1 MRGARSV
8 RPSFFTLDLLGIPM
22 ISLEQ
27 ARILYPPGQGT
38 AHGFDHVLRVTALA
52 ERIARAEGADGTIVR
67 AAALLHDLTATGPGR
82 ADHHITSAQRARE
95 ILLSMGH
102 PAKEVEA
109 VVHCILAH
117 RFRSPGPGAGEGAEL
132 PPQTLEA
139 QCVYDADKLDAIGA
153 VGVARAFVHGA
164 ESGQPIWGEVSAEFK
179 AGVPTGELH
188 TAHHEFYFKLRHIR
202 DRLYTATG
210 RRIAAERH
218 RYMAGFFER
227 MALEVAGEA

>member
-1 MRGARSV
+1 
-8 RPSFFTLDLLGIPM
+8 M

-27 ARILYPPGQGT
+27 TRILYPPEKGT

-52 ERIARAEGADGTIVR
+52 ERIARAEGADGRIVG
-67 AAALLHDLTATGPGR
+67 AAALLHDVTAMGSGR
-82 ADHHITSAQRARE
+82 PDHHITGAQRAQE

-102 PAKEVEA
+102 PPRQVDA

-117 RFRSPGPGAGEGAEL
+117 RFRSTGPGAREGVDVA
-132 PPQTLEA
+132 PQTLEA

-164 ESGQPIWGEVSAEFK
+164 ESGQPIWGQVSTEFK
-179 AGVPTGELH
+179 AGVQTGEPY
-188 TAHHEFYFKLRHIR
+188 TAHHEFYFKLCHIR
-202 DRLYTATG
+202 DRLYTVTG
-210 RRIAAERH
+210 RMIASERH

>member
-1 MRGARSV
+1 
-8 RPSFFTLDLLGIPM
+8 M

-27 ARILYPPGQGT
+27 VRILYPSGQGT

-52 ERIARAEGADGTIVR
+52 ERIARAEGADEAIVR
-67 AAALLHDLTATGPGR
+67 AAALLHDLTALGPGR
-82 ADHHITSAQRARE
+82 ADHHITSAQRAQE

-102 PAKEVEA
+102 PAREVEA
-109 VVHCILAH
+109 VVHCILSH
-117 RFRSPGPGAGEGAEL
+117 RFRSTRPDAGDGKDL

-139 QCVYDADKLDAIGA
+139 QCVFDADKLDAIGA
-153 VGVARAFVHGA
+153 VGVARAFVYGA
-164 ESGQPIWGEVSAEFK
+164 ESGQPIWGQVSAEFK
-179 AGVPTGELH
+179 TGVPTGESH

-210 RRIAAERH
+210 RMIAAERH